1 VKKNVNI
8 QKHALVIVVGV
19 CGVFALALGWIVLL
33 GPKQKAIGDLHK
45 QTVAVQQQIAEDL
58 SRAAAARSA
67 TSAPTIKT
75 ADIYKLETAMP
86 SIVDMPDLLLE
97 LDQTAKA
104 AGVTLTTINPNPL
117 TDSGNGYALEDIA
130 MSVNG
135 NFYTLT
141 DLLYRLRNF
150 VYVRGGTLEA
160 NGRAFNINK
169 VTLTPNGTNQV
180 QAQIDLD
187 TYVYGTA
194 ATSSPT
200 STAGVPPVTGTTT
213 TTTSTTTTP
222 GTPTPGTP
230 TPGTPTPGTP
240 TPGTAPGASATGAT
254 G

>member
-1 VKKNVNI
+1 MKKNVNI
-8 QKHALVIVVGV
+8 RKHALVIVVGV
-19 CGVFALALGWIVLL
+19 CGLFVLALGWIVLL
-33 GPKQKAIGDLHK
+33 GPKQKEIGDLHK
-45 QTVAVQQQIAEDL
+45 QTVAVQQQIADDL

-67 TSAPTIKT
+67 TSAPQIKT

-97 LDQTAKA
+97 LNQTAQA
-104 AGVTLTTINPNPL
+104 AGVTLTTINPDPL
-117 TDSGNGYALEDIA
+117 TDSGNGYALEDIT

-150 VYVRGGTLEA
+150 VYVRGGALEA
-160 NGRAFNINK
+160 NGRAFNVNK

-194 ATSSPT
+194 AVAPSA
-200 STAGVPPVTGTTT
+200 STPGVAPTTT
-213 TTTSTTTTP
+213 DTTSTTTTP
-222 GTPTPGTP
+222 TTTTTGTPTPGTP
-230 TPGTPTPGTP
+230 TPGTS
-240 TPGTAPGASATGAT
+240 ASATGAT
-254 G
+254 P

>member
-8 QKHALVIVVGV
+8 QKHALVIVVAV
-19 CGVFALALGWIVLL
+19 CGVFALALGWLVLL
-33 GPKQKAIGDLHK
+33 GPKQKQVGDLRK
-45 QTVAVQQQIAEDL
+45 QTVAVQQQIADDL
-58 SRAAAARSA
+58 ARAASARSA

-104 AGVTLTTINPNPL
+104 AGVQLTTINPDPL
-117 TDSGNGYALEDIA
+117 TDSGNGYSMEHISL
-130 MSVNG
+130 SVDG

-150 VYVRGGTLEA
+150 VYVRSGTLEA
-160 NGRAFNINK
+160 SGRVFDISK
-169 VTLTPNGTNQV
+169 VSLTPNGAVQL

-194 ATSSPT
+194 SISAAPPAT
-200 STAGVPPVTGTTT
+200 TAPPATDTTTTATT
-213 TTTSTTTTP
+213 TTTSSTST
-222 GTPTPGTP
+222 
-230 TPGTPTPGTP
+230 
-240 TPGTAPGASATGAT
+240 GASATGAT
-254 G
+254 P